1 MAGNALM
8 SIIRL
13 SRPIN
18 LLIISATMVGVY
30 FYLGKVEPI
39 FKIDPLHFSLLV
51 TATIFIAAAGNIIN
65 DYYDLTADKINKPNK
80 VIFTKHLSRGLGIK
94 IYLAINFIGLS
105 IGFYLSFVYETY
117 WYFSVH
123 SLCILFLW
131 FYSFYLKR
139 ILVLGNILIAS
150 LTAFIPIYTTSFYS
164 FGAELKMYTK
174 ENDQIWYESFY
185 FEFIVILTVFALLQ
199 NLAREI
205 WKDASDIEGDRAI
218 GAVSIPMKFGIKN
231 TQKLIGLILLA
242 EIGLFYM
249 ILERLQLN
257 MSWSG
262 FSTLTIALM
271 INILILMLMY
281 QKDLFIKYCDSLLKL
296 SMAIGLSTLYF

>member
-18 LLIISATMVGVY
+18 LLIITATMVGVY
-30 FYLGKVEPI
+30 FYLGKVETI
-39 FKIDPLHFSLLV
+39 FEIDPLHFSLLV
-51 TATIFIAAAGNIIN
+51 IATIFIAAAGNIIN

-80 VIFTKHLSRGLGIK
+80 VIFTKHLSRALGIK
-94 IYLAINFIGLS
+94 IYLVINLIGLG
-105 IGFYLSFVYETY
+105 IGLYLSVVYETY

-131 FYSFYLKR
+131 FYSFYLKK

-150 LTAFIPIYTTSFYS
+150 LTAFIPIYTASFYS
-164 FGAELKMYTK
+164 FGTELKMHTQ
-174 ENDQIWYESFY
+174 ENAKVSYESFY

-205 WKDASDIEGDRAI
+205 WKDASDIEGDQAI
-218 GAVSIPMKFGIKN
+218 GVVSIPMKFGIKN
-231 TQKLIGLILLA
+231 TQKIIGLILVA
-242 EIGLFYM
+242 EIGLFFM
-249 ILERLQLN
+249 IIERLQLN
-257 MSWSG
+257 LSWSG
-262 FSTLTIALM
+262 FITLTVALM

-281 QKDLFIKYCDSLLKL
+281 QKDVFIKYCDSLLKL
-296 SMAIGLSTLYF
+296 SMVLGLSTLYF

>member
-39 FKIDPLHFSLLV
+39 FKIDLLHFSLLV

-139 ILVLGNILIAS
+139 IFVVGNILIAS

-164 FGAELKMYTK
+164 FGAELKIYTK
-174 ENDQIWYESFY
+174 ENDQIWYDSFY

-205 WKDASDIEGDRAI
+205 WKDTSDIEGDRAI